1 MHLNDMENIKI
12 TARLSKKNECSSI
25 IEIIDREIIHPL
37 QPYEIFIENEKKIY
51 QISQDNILLNYV

>member
-25 IEIIDREIIHPL
+25 IEIIERDVIHPL
-37 QPYEIFIENEKKIY
+37 QPYEIFIENEKKNY
-51 QISQDNILLNYV
+51 QIS

>member
-1 MHLNDMENIKI
+1 MQKRVIIIQNCQLI
-12 TARLSKKNECSSI
+12 LSSVSSI
-25 IEIIDREIIHPL
+25 IEIIDRDIIHPL